1 MEKEVRNEI
10 QKGIDKGLDALAD
23 ASGWDRESLRTYIL
37 CVSIHAP
44 HAGGN
49 IVVASRPRPHTRF
62 QYMPPRGGQRGWA
75 LCLRNF
81 QRNLGGEGLFWQ
93 FTTGEDNAGG
103 LQALEMRNR

>member
-44 HAGGN
+44 HAGG
-49 IVVASRPRPHTRF
+49 
-62 QYMPPRGGQRGWA
+62 QRGWA

-81 QRNLGGEGLFWQ
+81 QRNLGGEGLFLAIHNGRRQCGWIA
-93 FTTGEDNAGG
+93 GSGNAKP
-103 LQALEMRNR
+103 LNAHKCP

>member
-44 HAGGN
+44 HAGG
-49 IVVASRPRPHTRF
+49 
-62 QYMPPRGGQRGWA
+62 QRGWA

>member
-1 MEKEVRNEI
+1 MGKEVRNEI

-49 IVVASRPRPHTRF
+49 
-62 QYMPPRGGQRGWA
+62 
-75 LCLRNF
+75 
-81 QRNLGGEGLFWQ
+81 
-93 FTTGEDNAGG
+93 AGG
-103 LQALEMRNR
+103 LCA

>member
-49 IVVASRPRPHTRF
+49 KRSRKKDRRTKCFNTCPHA
-62 QYMPPRGGQRGWA
+62 GG
-75 LCLRNF
+75 
-81 QRNLGGEGLFWQ
+81 
-93 FTTGEDNAGG
+93 NAGG
-103 LQALEMRNR
+103 LCA